1 MFMEEKTKTLR
12 EATQIWKDKK
22 EIFKGCEAKLRVRS
36 QDRRTGETGQAWR
49 QSDREEQGGRR

>member
-1 MFMEEKTKTLR
+1 MEEKTITLR
-12 EATQIWKDKK
+12 ETTQIWKDKK

-49 QSDREEQGGRR
+49 QSDREEQGGR